1 MKIEPD
7 RQIVFYE
14 FICRKCGTQF
24 TAGNTSEDMD
34 KYSFEEFFSSKAG
47 CFYASCDCPK
57 CGESTFSVA
66 HYHAARG
73 TNKWSLPIQAIQ

>member
-24 TAGNTSEDMD
+24 TAGTTDEDMD
-34 KYSFEEFFSSKAG
+34 KYSFDEFFSVKAG

-57 CGESTFSVA
+57 CGQVVYSVS
-66 HYHAARG
+66 HYHVSKE
-73 TNKWSLPIQAIQ
+73 NK